1 VTATIIDGK
10 VIARDMRE
18 HLKSRVQALGEHGV
32 TPPHLR
38 IIVSSDDAD
47 QTLYAGR
54 LRKTG
59 EALGIE
65 VEVEN
70 ISETLT
76 DERLAGEIQEVNR
89 DPRVDGVIV
98 TMPLPREL
106 SADTVYSLLD
116 PAKDVDGVTVA
127 NAGRL
132 YLGQAAHPPSTA
144 SAIMDLIHSVAAN
157 VRGMN
162 AVVVGRSAIVG
173 KPTWLLLMREGATVT
188 ECHTGT
194 TDLGHHTRQADILVS
209 AAGRPKLITADM
221 IKPGAIVIDAGINET
236 DGGITGDVDFPGV
249 SDTASAITPVPGGVG
264 PVTNVVLLREVVLNA
279 ESRARAV

>member
-1 VTATIIDGK
+1 MTAIIIDGK

-18 HLKSRVQALGEHGV
+18 HLKSRVQALGERGV

-98 TMPLPREL
+98 TMPLPRQI
-106 SADTVYSLLD
+106 SADTVYSMLD

-132 YLGQAAHPPSTA
+132 YLEQPAHPPSTA

-157 VRGMN
+157 IRGMN

-194 TDLGHHTRQADILVS
+194 ADLA
-209 AAGRPKLITADM
+209 
-221 IKPGAIVIDAGINET
+221 
-236 DGGITGDVDFPGV
+236 
-249 SDTASAITPVPGGVG
+249 
-264 PVTNVVLLREVVLNA
+264 
-279 ESRARAV
+279 